1 MQTRRSFAGGTE
13 RHWAANLCSPLSVH
27 VLPRKTK
34 SLLEELHGD
43 NPSSLFLLL
52 FTIFFV
58 WVSNKREVSV
68 ALYTSMR
75 SLSVQC
81 MELMQFSLYYI
92 QRLWSAG
99 VLLAML
105 NSQGALKTG
114 RLFVWFC
121 VVLKCFSFGKTAKCL
136 FWDILSRGWCQVQEG
151 FLSPLFSVWACLALN
166 IARAT
171 AESQFGRF

>member
-1 MQTRRSFAGGTE
+1 MSFAGGTE

-52 FTIFFV
+52 FT
-58 WVSNKREVSV
+58 
-68 ALYTSMR
+68 MR

-92 QRLWSAG
+92 QRL
-99 VLLAML
+99 
-105 NSQGALKTG
+105 
-114 RLFVWFC
+114 
-121 VVLKCFSFGKTAKCL
+121 
-136 FWDILSRGWCQVQEG
+136 
-151 FLSPLFSVWACLALN
+151 
-166 IARAT
+166 
-171 AESQFGRF
+171 